1 MLYTVV
7 HNMSSKVPFPVAE
20 RSQSRNLV
28 SDLGLSTTAMAHC
41 VPMCVCVALLLKT
54 SKHLRQFRFHWPWF
68 IEPDHDAPNENKNPR
83 FQSGISFALPYH
95 NEPMLARK
103 RIPIGSYCH
112 SNKPEYI
119 KSDYQL
125 DSQVIETF

>member
-68 IEPDHDAPNENKNPR
+68 IEPDHDALNGETQPKIPFWNI
-83 FQSGISFALPYH
+83 FCATISQRTHACEEANTQWKLLPL
-95 NEPMLARK
+95 E
-103 RIPIGSYCH
+103 
-112 SNKPEYI
+112 
-119 KSDYQL
+119 
-125 DSQVIETF
+125 